1 MQVNIPY
8 NLESGILYGKTCYK
22 SFALKCRTWP
32 NKKIQNIDCYE
43 NFLTPP
49 VDIFL
54 FVLMKK
60 PGTPWLE
67 CNFDPCCCFG
77 GFDLG
82 LIRRKKWS
90 IEK

>member
-1 MQVNIPY
+1 MHGLFTYIWVVLGVNAGKYTIQ
-8 NLESGILYGKTCYK
+8 SGIWNIILEDMLQK
-22 SFALKCRTWP
+22 FRTKMP
-32 NKKIQNIDCYE
+32 NMAQQKDPRSIDCYE

-67 CNFDPCCCFG
+67 G
-77 GFDLG
+77 
-82 LIRRKKWS
+82 S
-90 IEK
+90 I